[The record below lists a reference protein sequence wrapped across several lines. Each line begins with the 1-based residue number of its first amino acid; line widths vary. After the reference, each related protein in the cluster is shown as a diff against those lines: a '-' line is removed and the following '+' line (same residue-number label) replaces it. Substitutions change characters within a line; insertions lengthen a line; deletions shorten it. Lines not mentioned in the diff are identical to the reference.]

1 MRISYCSSDVCS
13 SDLEQGR
20 EPEGDAPPNRDGRC
34 FIQDCGHLLPIR
46 SDSGERIPSAR
57 GPCAAQ
63 KSRFGYFPIDPD
75 AVRYPIRWGHRPAIS
90 TCARGFAALHRIRTA
105 SDDHVVRDQYIR
117 NTPPPRLLMDD
128 RVRWERLFPIIDRQ
142 SV

>member
-1 MRISYCSSDVCS
+1 MIRRPPRSTRTYTLFPYTTLFRSATDTEAIYTGIKAEISVHRGRGEAHIASIDRVHQ
-13 SDLEQGR
+13 LQQQEQGR

-63 KSRFGYFPIDPD
+63 KSRFGYFPIATD
-75 AVRYPIRWGHRPAIS
+75 AVRSPPRWGQHRK
-90 TCARGFAALHRIRTA
+90 R
-105 SDDHVVRDQYIR
+105 
-117 NTPPPRLLMDD
+117 
-128 RVRWERLFPIIDRQ
+128 
-142 SV
+142 

>member
-75 AVRYPIRWGHRPAIS
+75 AVRSPIRWGHRPAIS
-90 TCARGFAALHRIRTA
+90 TCARGFARSEEHTSELQSLMRNSYAVFCLKKKTTLINQTRDTQTIR
-105 SDDHVVRDQYIR
+105 H
-117 NTPPPRLLMDD
+117 
-128 RVRWERLFPIIDRQ
+128 
-142 SV
+142 

>member
-20 EPEGDAPPNRDGRC
+20 EPEGDAPPNRGGRC

-75 AVRYPIRWGHRPAIS
+75 AVRSPIRWGHRPAIS
-90 TCARGFAALHRIRTA
+90 TYARGFAAIHRIRTA
-105 SDDHVVRDQYIR
+105 RADPVVRAQSIR
-117 NTPPPRLLMDD
+117 KTPLALKLMDD
-128 RVRWERLFPIIDRQ
+128 RVISERQIGRAH
-142 SV
+142 V